1 MSNAKQRNKNR
12 RTARTLNH
20 SVRYAKHVCE
30 NCGELGAHWVST
42 RATSL
47 QGIIDGVDDQ
57 EGFWT
62 CGKAYVPDMLDVH
75 MASKETRTMY
85 D

>member
-42 RATSL
+42 EGTNLFGLLSS
-47 QGIIDGVDDQ
+47 DVDKQ
-57 EGFWT
+57 QGFWT
-62 CGKAYVPDMLDVH
+62 CSKMYGPDGRRLP
-75 MASKETRTMY
+75 EGG
-85 D
+85 